1 MARLDSS
8 RSASSTWGPAVLAVL
23 LFEFAAG
30 GALAHTGADTSG
42 PGLVRGLL
50 HPLSG
55 LDHVL
60 AMLAVGMWGAQLG
73 WPAIWVLPIAFPM
86 VMALGAVWGILGLPL
101 PAVEIGVAS
110 SVIVL
115 GGFIAS
121 GKRPPLALAA
131 CVVAAFAV
139 FHGYAHGVENKQ
151 GVDFASYCL
160 GFVVATGTIHL
171 TGIGIGFVTHLPR
184 GKTLLRVGGA
194 LISLTGC
201 FLVAQL
207 TGAL

>member
-1 MARLDSS
+1 MARLDTL
-8 RSASSTWGPAVLAVL
+8 RSAHPGRGFAILGL
-23 LFEFAAG
+23 LVCVFAAG
-30 GALAHTGADTSG
+30 TALAHTGGDTPG
-42 PGLVRGLL
+42 PGFVRGFL

-73 WPAIWVLPIAFPM
+73 WPAIWVLPVAFPL

-101 PAVEIGVAS
+101 PAVEIGVAL

-115 GGFIAS
+115 GAFIAS

-131 CVVAAFAV
+131 CVVTAFAV
-139 FHGYAHGVENKQ
+139 FHGYAHGAERRQ
-151 GVDFASYCL
+151 DVDFASYCL

-184 GKTLLRVGGA
+184 GETLLRVGGA

-207 TGAL
+207 AGAL

>member
-1 MARLDSS
+1 
-8 RSASSTWGPAVLAVL
+8 
-23 LFEFAAG
+23 
-30 GALAHTGADTSG
+30 
-42 PGLVRGLL
+42 
-50 HPLSG
+50 

-73 WPAIWVLPIAFPM
+73 WPAIWVLPVAFPM
-86 VMALGAVWGILGLPL
+86 VMAMGAVWGILGLPL
-101 PAVEIGVAS
+101 PAVEIGVAL

-115 GGFIAS
+115 GAFIAA
-121 GKRPPLALAA
+121 GRRPPLVVAG

-139 FHGYAHGVENKQ
+139 FHGYAHGAESQQ
-151 GVDFASYCL
+151 GTDFASYCL

-184 GKTLLRVGGA
+184 GETLLRAGGA

-207 TGAL
+207 AGAL